1 MALPDVQSWRPQSR
15 FKLTRVG
22 IQGIKKQVYIQR
34 PERTVQ
40 LIVTMDVFV
49 DLPASKKGSDLSRNS
64 EVIEE
69 VVEQTAR
76 EPSPS
81 LEDLCGDIA
90 KRLLEKHE
98 YATRSEVCASADY
111 FLDRFT
117 PNGRKTMEPY
127 RLMAEVIA
135 TEAQIQQF
143 IGVEVTGMT
152 ACPCAMESIRQSEG
166 TEARMTHN
174 QRNVATVIMESR
186 GQVDADDLIDIAE
199 ASMSS
204 PTYEILKRNDEKDVV
219 VNAHDNPK
227 FVEDVVRDLLK
238 NILERYP
245 DLPDDVEI
253 VARSTS
259 LESIHKHNAFA
270 ERVTTLGELKEREL

>member
-15 FKLTRVG
+15 FRLTRVG

-34 PERTVQ
+34 PQRTVQ
-40 LIVTMDVFV
+40 LIVSMDVFV

-64 EVIEE
+64 EVIED
-69 VVEQTAR
+69 VVERTAR

-81 LEDLCGDIA
+81 LEDMCGDIA
-90 KRLLEKHE
+90 ERLLEKHE
-98 YATRSEVCASADY
+98 YATRSEVRGTADY

-127 RLMAEVIA
+127 TIMAEVVA
-135 TEAQIQQF
+135 TEQQVQRF

-152 ACPCAMESIRQSEG
+152 ACPCAMETIRQSEG
-166 TEARMTHN
+166 SETRMTHN
-174 QRNVATVIMESR
+174 QRNVATLVMESR
-186 GQVDADDLIDIAE
+186 GEVDADDLIDIAE

-204 PTYEILKRNDEKDVV
+204 PTYEILKRNDERDVV
-219 VNAHDNPK
+219 VNAHGNPK

-238 NILERYP
+238 NVLDRYP
-245 DLPDDVEI
+245 GLPDDVE
-253 VARSTS
+253 VTARSTS

-270 ERVTTLGELKEREL
+270 ERVTTLGELREKER

>member
-15 FKLTRVG
+15 FRLTRVG
-22 IQGIKKQVYIQR
+22 IQDIKKQVYIQR
-34 PERTVQ
+34 PQRTVQ
-40 LIVTMDVFV
+40 LIVSMDVSV

-64 EVIEE
+64 EVIED
-69 VVEQTAR
+69 VVEHTAR
-76 EPSPS
+76 TPSPS
-81 LEDLCGDIA
+81 LEELCGDIA
-90 KRLLEKHE
+90 ERLLDKHE

-127 RLMAEVIA
+127 RIMAEVVA
-135 TEAQIQQF
+135 TSGEVQRF

-152 ACPCAMESIRQSEG
+152 ACPCAMEAIRQSQG
-166 TEARMTHN
+166 TQARMTHN
-174 QRNVATVIMESR
+174 QRNVATIIIESR
-186 GQVDADDLIDIAE
+186 DDVDADDLIDIAE

-219 VNAHDNPK
+219 VNAHRNPK

-238 NILERYP
+238 NILEQYP
-245 DLPDDVEI
+245 GLPDDVEVI
-253 VARSTS
+253 ARSTS

-270 ERVTTLGELKEREL
+270 ERVTTLGELRQREV